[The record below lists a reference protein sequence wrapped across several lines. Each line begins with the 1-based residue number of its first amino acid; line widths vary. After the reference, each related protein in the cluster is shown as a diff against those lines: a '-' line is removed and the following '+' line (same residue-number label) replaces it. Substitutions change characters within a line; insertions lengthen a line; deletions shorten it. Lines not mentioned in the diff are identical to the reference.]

1 MYPHRSIHRSLVVSV
16 LGPHLSRSILV
27 SALVGFTLRLRLRLR
42 LTGAVDIFFIMSL
55 SEQLDE
61 SPFSPSVV
69 DIEAF
74 SCLTRDIVYLAALF
88 ACRSRL
94 PALWASESVPWCR
107 AEPH

>member
-27 SALVGFTLRLRLRLR
+27 SALVGFTLRLR

-107 AEPH
+107 AESH